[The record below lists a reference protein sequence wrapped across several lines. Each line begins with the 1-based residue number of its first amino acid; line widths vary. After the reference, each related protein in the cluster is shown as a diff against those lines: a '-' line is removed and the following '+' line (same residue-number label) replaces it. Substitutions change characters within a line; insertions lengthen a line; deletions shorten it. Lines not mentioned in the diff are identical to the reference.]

1 VKQNPQGISC
11 DIFDKRPQPEYAGI
25 DIICMPHVH
34 SNISITAKLGVIYC
48 QYYRFL
54 RLFRS
59 KDFFVSQIVSL
70 ILLLKNKGYPLKVLH
85 KVFFS
90 EFQHLEYYKWFCIES
105 YMGSFL

>member
-34 SNISITAKLGVIYC
+34 SNISITVKLGVIYC

-70 ILLLKNKGYPLKVLH
+70 ILLLKNKRYPLKVLH
-85 KVFFS
+85 RVFFS
-90 EFQHLEYYKWFCIES
+90 EFQHLEYYK
-105 YMGSFL
+105 